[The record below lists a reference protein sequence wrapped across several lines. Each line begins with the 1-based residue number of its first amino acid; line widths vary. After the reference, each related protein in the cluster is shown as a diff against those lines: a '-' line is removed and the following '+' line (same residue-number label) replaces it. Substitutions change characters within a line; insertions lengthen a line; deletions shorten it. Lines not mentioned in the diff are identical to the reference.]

1 MRADLRQMLR
11 DGEGERLDFKQTI
24 SSATKIAKTMS
35 AFANHKGGVLLVGVR
50 DNKTISGVRSEEE
63 KYMLELAA
71 AFHCKPEVGIE
82 VEEIPVG
89 NQVVLKC
96 TVEQGKNRPY
106 YAKAEDGKWWAYIRV
121 RDKSLLASKIVLDV
135 MKRNSA
141 NEGVYIEYGK
151 NEKAILEYLQNNE
164 RITLNEFKSLVNISS
179 RRASRILVNLIS
191 AGVIRSHTYEKTEFF
206 TLA

>member
-1 MRADLRQMLR
+1 MRADLKKMLR
-11 DGEGERLDFKQTI
+11 DGEGESLDFKQTI
-24 SSATKIAKTMS
+24 SSATKIAKTMA

-50 DNKTISGVRSEEE
+50 DNKTIRGVRSEEE
-63 KYMLELAA
+63 KYMLELAS

-89 NQVVLKC
+89 NQLVLKC

-121 RDKSLLASKIVLDV
+121 ADKSLLASKIVLDV

-151 NEKAILEYLQNNE
+151 NEKAVLEYLQNNE
-164 RITLNEFKSLVNISS
+164 RITLNEYKNLVNISS
-179 RRASRILVNLIS
+179 RRASRILVNLIR

>member
-1 MRADLRQMLR
+1 MLR
-11 DGEGERLDFKQTI
+11 DGEGESLDFKQTI
-24 SSATKIAKTMS
+24 SSATKIAKTMA

-50 DNKTISGVRSEEE
+50 DNKTIRGVRSEEE
-63 KYMLELAA
+63 KYMLELAS

-89 NQVVLKC
+89 NQLVLKC

-121 RDKSLLASKIVLDV
+121 ADKSLLASKIVLDV

-151 NEKAILEYLQNNE
+151 NEKAVLEYLQNNE
-164 RITLNEFKSLVNISS
+164 RITLNEYKNLVNISS
-179 RRASRILVNLIS
+179 RRASRILVNLIR